1 MAPGYPPAVARSRPA
16 RDSCGGSLPFAPGEI
31 SVVVITRNRRHGA
44 MHTVQ
49 RLLTL
54 PERPDVIVVDNG
66 STDGTSTALR
76 RAFSDVRLVTL
87 EHNRGAAA
95 RTLGVE
101 SAATRFVA
109 FSDDDSWWEPGSL
122 AHATRIL
129 DSYPRLAI
137 LAARIL
143 VGPER
148 RIDPTCAAMAR
159 SPLEVGAKLP
169 GPAVLGF
176 VACGAVARRDAFLE
190 CDGFRHGFGVGGEET
205 LLAIDLVR
213 RGWLLAYVS
222 DVVAHHHPSPARD
235 PGARRRQ
242 LVRNAL
248 WETWLRRPWSYAVRE
263 GFRVARRGV
272 TDRDQWRGLLDA
284 LAGVPAIIGD
294 RAVVPPHVENW
305 LQTLEA
311 HEQP

>member
-1 MAPGYPPAVARSRPA
+1 VTRFRPVKG
-16 RDSCGGSLPFAPGEI
+16 SCGGSLPFAPGEI
-31 SVVVITRNRRHGA
+31 SVVVITRNRRDGV

-76 RAFSDVRLVTL
+76 EAFSEVRVVTL

-109 FSDDDSWWEPGSL
+109 FSDDDSWWAPGSL
-122 AHATRIL
+122 AHAGRVL
-129 DSYPRLAI
+129 DSYPRVAV

-143 VGPER
+143 VGNER
-148 RIDPTCAAMAR
+148 RIDPTCAVMAR
-159 SPLEVGAKLP
+159 SPLDVEAELP

-176 VACGAVARRDAFLE
+176 VACGAVVRRDAFLE
-190 CDGFRHGFGVGGEET
+190 CDGFRPGFGVGGEET
-205 LLAIDLVR
+205 LLAIDLAR
-213 RGWLLAYVS
+213 QGWLLSYVS
-222 DVVAHHHPSPARD
+222 DVVAHHHPSPTRD
-235 PGARRRQ
+235 HRVRRRR

-248 WETWLRRPWSYAVRE
+248 WEAWLRRPWSYGVRKSL
-263 GFRVARRGV
+263 RVAGRGV
-272 TDRDQWRGLLDA
+272 TDRDQWRGLLEA
-284 LAGVPAIIGD
+284 LAGVPAIIRD
-294 RAVVPPHVENW
+294 RAVVPPHVEGW
-305 LQTLEA
+305 LRTVEA
-311 HEQP
+311 QGQRD